1 MNLKKKY
8 FFFRNV
14 IVVYRN
20 EIKGLVRKK
29 KLKIG
34 KKIILVKIDLG
45 ISLQLYALWS
55 KFSFR

>member
-45 ISLQLYALWS
+45 ISLQLYALWCQ
-55 KFSFR
+55 FSFR